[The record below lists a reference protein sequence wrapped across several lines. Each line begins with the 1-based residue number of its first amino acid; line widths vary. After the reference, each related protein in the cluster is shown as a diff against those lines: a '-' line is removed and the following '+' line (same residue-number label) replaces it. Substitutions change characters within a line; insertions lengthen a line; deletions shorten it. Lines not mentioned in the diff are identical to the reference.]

1 MAFLSGHAP
10 NLNDPIFLAS
20 TLGAMLPDLDIVT
33 HVKGR
38 LNYLLKHRGASH
50 SLLALGGM
58 ALGLGTVVY
67 SFFPETPWNTIIFWA
82 LAGTLSHGIVDI
94 LNSFGA
100 ELLWPFYKKKLT
112 VEMIILTDPVIFS
125 LFLLSLLVSFFRP
138 EATQVAGIAFLGSGL
153 YLIYRH
159 IGRLK
164 IREALMKR
172 YHLTDVKQVKI
183 LPAMYR
189 PFSWNFL
196 LFEDDFVCFG
206 TIRDTQTKIERVL
219 PRWDETN
226 PYVSTAMEG
235 AVAEIFDQFTPYYH
249 IVTAEDENAEY
260 WVEFMDLRYWTR
272 ENFLYTGKVVMN
284 SEGEIAEERFH
295 ATNREGILLSY

>member
-10 NLNDPIFLAS
+10 SLDDPIFLAS

-58 ALGLGTVVY
+58 AVGLGSVLY
-67 SFFPETPWNTIIFWA
+67 SFFPATSWSTLFYWA
-82 LAGTLSHGIVDI
+82 LLGTLSHGMADL

-112 VEMIILTDPVIFS
+112 VNMIMLTDPVLFT
-125 LFLLSLLVSFFRP
+125 LFLASLVVSLNWP
-138 EATQVAGIAFLGSGL
+138 QATQAASLAFLGSGV
-153 YLIYRH
+153 YLMYRQ

-164 IREALMKR
+164 VREDLMARYGLNDKR
-172 YHLTDVKQVKI
+172 EVKV

-196 LFEDDFVCFG
+196 LFQEQLVRFG
-206 TIRDTQTKIERVL
+206 TIRGKHPKVERTL
-219 PRWDETN
+219 PRWDEAD

-235 AVAEIFDQFTPYYH
+235 AVAAIFDQFTPYYH
-249 IVTAEDENAEY
+249 IVAAEDENDEC

-272 ENFLYTGKVVMN
+272 EDFLYTGKVVMN
-284 SEGEIAEERFH
+284 SEGEIAQESFH
-295 ATNREGILLSY
+295 TTNREGILLGY